1 MPGGQL
7 PSPSARHCPLH
18 ELPDPM
24 LNTQA
29 MTDQPHLLLVDD
41 ERSIREPLAQFL
53 TKQGFRVT
61 QAADAEAART
71 RLAAYAID
79 LAILDIMMP
88 GEDGLSLT
96 RHVRATSDVPV
107 ILLTARSEETD
118 RIVGLEMGADD
129 YVVKPFSP
137 RELATRV
144 KVVLRRAAAGGA
156 RLHPPEAH
164 AYGFAG
170 WVLKTGERAL
180 VDRDGVSV
188 ALSTGE
194 YNLLLALVQRPR
206 QVLTRDQ
213 LLDLTQGREAAAFD
227 RAIDNQVSRLRRK
240 IEPDPKNPDI
250 IKTVWGGGYTLAA
263 EVQRL

>member
-1 MPGGQL
+1 M
-7 PSPSARHCPLH
+7 PSPDDMA
-18 ELPDPM
+18 D
-24 LNTQA
+24 T
-29 MTDQPHLLLVDD
+29 PHILLVDD
-41 ERSIREPLAQFL
+41 ERSIREPLAVYL

-61 QAADAEAART
+61 QSGDAESART
-71 RLAAYAID
+71 RMAAYAID
-79 LAILDIMMP
+79 LVILDIMMP
-88 GEDGLSLT
+88 GEDGLSLC
-96 RHVRATSDVPV
+96 RHIRATSETPV

-137 RELATRV
+137 RELAARI
-144 KVVLRRAAAGGA
+144 KVVLRRTAGGA
-156 RLHPPEAH
+156 ARQHAPESGSYA
-164 AYGFAG
+164 FAG

-180 VDRDGVSV
+180 VDREGVSV
-188 ALSTGE
+188 PLSTGE

-240 IEPDPKNPDI
+240 IETDAKTPEI
-250 IKTVWGGGYTLAA
+250 IKTVWGGGYALSA
-263 EVQRL
+263 EVTRL

>member
-1 MPGGQL
+1 
-7 PSPSARHCPLH
+7 
-18 ELPDPM
+18 M
-24 LNTQA
+24 LSTET
-29 MTDQPHLLLVDD
+29 MSETPHLLLVDD

-53 TKQGFRVT
+53 IKQGFRVT
-61 QAADAEAART
+61 QAGDAAAART

-79 LAILDIMMP
+79 LVILDIMMP

-96 RHVRATSDVPV
+96 RHIRETSEIPV

-137 RELATRV
+137 RELATRA
-144 KVVLRRAAAGGA
+144 KVVLRRATGGGA
-156 RLHPPEAH
+156 RQH
-164 AYGFAG
+164 APDSGSYAFAD
-170 WVLKTGERAL
+170 WVLKSGERAL
-180 VDRDGVSV
+180 VDRSGISV

-194 YNLLLALVQRPR
+194 YNLLLALVLRPR

-240 IEPDPKNPDI
+240 IEADPKSPEL

-263 EVQRL
+263 EVTRL